1 MEKILKCSPVVTKT
15 KPIDSNT
22 LSLFAQY
29 GIFLAT
35 KTLQPYTANLLQS
48 ENLYLRK
55 GENLGLCFQSCKQLR
70 NLGNIFHFSGLH
82 SSYLYNEC
90 RLCKIPQSLLTLF
103 FGKVINERSKKGTA
117 CFRETTVC
125 VHLKAGGGEGPEYRS
140 GDGVSSVFLG
150 DCFLPIF
157 SYLLWAWR
165 DEENL
170 CGWQSNPFIKR
181 SALAGCAKQSSSQL
195 LNLYTVIMTSDFQNQ
210 KRFKARLILTFA
222 SCSLVPP

>member
-70 NLGNIFHFSGLH
+70 NIGNIFHFSGLH

-103 FGKVINERSKKGTA
+103 FGKVINGVFVFTYSLLVHTNCVCTYTYIQINIQIINIISSTA
-117 CFRETTVC
+117 
-125 VHLKAGGGEGPEYRS
+125 K
-140 GDGVSSVFLG
+140 
-150 DCFLPIF
+150 
-157 SYLLWAWR
+157 
-165 DEENL
+165 
-170 CGWQSNPFIKR
+170 
-181 SALAGCAKQSSSQL
+181 SQ
-195 LNLYTVIMTSDFQNQ
+195 IIS
-210 KRFKARLILTFA
+210 I
-222 SCSLVPP
+222 